1 MRGTEA
7 AYASLHEQ
15 LLTTQ
20 LAEILQEWIYAP
32 SWLQSQRFAA
42 ANASNLLHPT
52 TWAILENL
60 GAQNPGDQTLRL
72 HRGLLSYA
80 ATAGFD
86 AACQLRA
93 DKALR
98 QRLLAAPDS
107 GTSASTRL
115 ALARLHSG
123 QSADDPEA
131 HFQLV
136 TATLLA
142 ILEITSP
149 LVQEASAALTDCAG
163 NAAPYER
170 RDFARRLAQLGSEQ
184 PHLASLTAE
193 LQQILN
199 SEPN

>member
-60 GAQNPGDQTLRL
+60 SAQNPGDQTLRL
-72 HRGLLSYA
+72 HRGLLAYA

-86 AACQLRA
+86 AAYELSQTR
-93 DKALR
+93 
-98 QRLLAAPDS
+98 PS
-107 GTSASTRL
+107 GSAYSRSRPGTPASTRL

-123 QSADDPEA
+123 QSP
-131 HFQLV
+131 
-136 TATLLA
+136 TTPKR
-142 ILEITSP
+142 TSSSSP
-149 LVQEASAALTDCAG
+149 PPCSPSSKDRPARPRSAAALTDCAG

-170 RDFARRLAQLGSEQ
+170 RDFTRRLAQLGSEQ